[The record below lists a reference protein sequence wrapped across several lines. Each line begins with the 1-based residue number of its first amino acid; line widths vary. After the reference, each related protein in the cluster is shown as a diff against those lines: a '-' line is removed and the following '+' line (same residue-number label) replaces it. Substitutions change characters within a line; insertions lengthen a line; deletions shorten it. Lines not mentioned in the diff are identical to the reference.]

1 MLMSLASMRA
11 SIQSAALGNLNDL
24 EKVLTALV
32 NGDVGSIGR
41 SVAIPAGATTLDPE
55 THGGKLLLLSSAS
68 AIAVTLPL
76 ATGSGVVYRFMVS
89 VAVLT
94 AGATFTKS
102 GSDIMK
108 GIALTL
114 DNDGAAVTGYAASA
128 AGDDV
133 YTMNGTTMGGLQ
145 GDWVEFTDLASG
157 VWGVS
162 AAVVVPAGSNP
173 ADPFS

>member
-11 SIQSAALGNLNDL
+11 SIQQAALGSLNDL

-32 NGDVGSIGR
+32 NGDVASIGR

-55 THGGKLLLLSSAS
+55 THGGKQLLLSSDS
-68 AIAVTLPL
+68 AIAVTLPP
-76 ATGSGVVYRFMVS
+76 ATGSGAVYRFVVS

-94 AGATFTKS
+94 AGATFTKN
-102 GSDIMK
+102 GTDVMRGLVI
-108 GIALTL
+108 GL
-114 DNDGAAVTGYAASA
+114 DNDANAVTGYAASA

-133 YTMNGTTMGGLQ
+133 FTMNATTMGGLQ
-145 GDWVEFTDLASG
+145 GDWVEFTDIATG
-157 VWGVS
+157 VWAVS
-162 AAVVVPAGSNP
+162 GAVVIPAGSNV